1 MIVLLIKLTLYYRIL
16 RKIILSQ
23 SRGWTLVLA
32 KESGLGLE
40 YNLEG
45 KAQVLQSHNILVL
58 DAAPQ

>member
-1 MIVLLIKLTLYYRIL
+1 MIVLLIKLTLDYKIL

-32 KESGLGLE
+32 KESRLGLE

-45 KAQVLQSHNILVL
+45 KAQVLQSHNILF
-58 DAAPQ
+58 